1 MEVIDSSRF
10 DDSEQAGRL
19 SMATQMQ
26 PMTREGSTESGRDRA
41 PFIVPLLNPIVRRL
55 MGVGVPLGPN
65 ALLSVRGRKTGQL
78 RTTPIAVVDIGG
90 RRGGGAPHPS
100 GHCGGSTAGIRGR
113 GPPTRGPWGRRGAGR
128 PASRPGGRALSW
140 SVRAA

>member
-26 PMTREGSTESGRDRA
+26 PMTQEVSTESGRDRA

-90 RRGGGAPHPS
+90 GLRGERPRGGGN
-100 GHCGGSTAGIRGR
+100 GR
-113 GPPTRGPWGRRGAGR
+113 GEPLDG
-128 PASRPGGRALSW
+128 
-140 SVRAA
+140 